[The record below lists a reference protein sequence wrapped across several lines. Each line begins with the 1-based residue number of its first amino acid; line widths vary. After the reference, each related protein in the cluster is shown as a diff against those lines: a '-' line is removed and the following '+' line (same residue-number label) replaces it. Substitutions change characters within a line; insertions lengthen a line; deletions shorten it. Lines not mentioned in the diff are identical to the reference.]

1 MARPITTRRPS
12 GQRINGSAAPAMVL
26 ATPTTPW
33 LRNAVLT
40 VAAGIAALAA
50 GQLTGHLAAG
60 WAALIASLPIAVLIG
75 ALGKRKQLRRQ
86 LADRLLQA
94 VAPQLGLR
102 SLDRRAVNA
111 SRWSRGWPGVP
122 TQIVLR
128 YAPGLD
134 DVDPQW
140 QHDILTTASRLLLE
154 RYRVDV
160 VHHQRC
166 WMRLQLAGP
175 VEKEDSAPAVQV
187 RAERTISELIGP
199 TASIT
204 RTEFVDGELVLIEG
218 HHQAGAKLA
227 ASGYRARIERVL
239 STMLPG
245 RWRAHW
251 DMENDGFRFELRPS
265 FPASIWLPV
274 TTRPDAE
281 AVLETYDSLAIPY
294 GVDEDGDVMVW
305 RPAVDPNLMLVGS
318 PGTGKT
324 VTAHTLLTQVTGYGW
339 PVWVVDGKSIEFLGF
354 QSWPNVQ
361 IVGTSIE
368 QQVAI
373 IHRAWEVM
381 ERRYELIT
389 TGQARESDFEPLL
402 VFLDEWADFRAN
414 LMSWYAG
421 VKVKGDPT
429 KPLVLIEAGSLARKG
444 RTSRVHLVFGTQRPD
459 AEYFGGDMRDNFR
472 MRVSMGR
479 LSPQGAMM
487 MWESPTT
494 GTSIPRG
501 CRGRATTINDDN
513 RAVEIQT
520 YRTPDPRKTLPGSDE
535 AKLLDQLRPT
545 KVVHDRL
552 LIVPPR
558 GELDIDTSEINE
570 PTYSDYAT
578 APWVRAVD
586 RPDLDPVQ
594 SRLGEH
600 VDGRTLASPMT
611 VFGLTDAPATLSG
624 RPQLRL
630 VHAGAAAAADSAP
643 RSALPPAEEEY
654 GYDPF
659 EGYGFPTSMAAR
671 LLTAGD
677 LVLVDEDE
685 MTWGVLEEDPTE
697 DLEDEGYLALSWRS
711 DDDDS
716 GVLSVPT
723 DHSFTVRRPT
733 ELQE

>member
-12 GQRINGSAAPAMVL
+12 SRRIDGPAAPAMQM

-33 LRNAVLT
+33 LRNAVLC
-40 VAAGIAALAA
+40 VATGIAAMAA
-50 GQLTGHLAAG
+50 GQLLGHLAAG
-60 WAALIASLPIAVLIG
+60 RTALIASVPIAVAVG
-75 ALGKRKQLRRQ
+75 AHGKRKQLRRQ

-94 VAPQLGLR
+94 MAPQLGLR
-102 SLDRRAVNA
+102 TLDRRAVTPT
-111 SRWSRGWPGVP
+111 RWGWGWPGIP
-122 TQIVLR
+122 TQIVAR

-134 DVDPQW
+134 DRDPQW
-140 QHDILTTASRLLLE
+140 QSDVLTAVTRLMLE
-154 RYRVDV
+154 RYEIDLID
-160 VHHQRC
+160 HQRC
-166 WMRLQLAGP
+166 RLRLRLAGP
-175 VEKEDSAPAVQV
+175 VAEELSAPAVQV

-199 TASIT
+199 TATID

-218 HHQAGAKLA
+218 RHQAGAKLA
-227 ASGYRARIERVL
+227 APGYRARIERIL

-265 FPASIWLPV
+265 FPSSIWLPV
-274 TTRPDAE
+274 TVRPDAD

-294 GVDEDGDVMVW
+294 GVDEDGEAMVW

-324 VTAHTLLTQVTGYGW
+324 AAAHTILTQVTGYGW

-389 TGQARESDFEPLL
+389 SGQARESDFEPLL

-487 MWESPTT
+487 MWESPTI

-535 AKLLDQLRPT
+535 ARLLDQLRPT
-545 KVVHDRL
+545 RVVHDRL

-558 GELDIDTSEINE
+558 GELDIDTSDIDE

-578 APWVRAVD
+578 AQWVRAAD
-586 RPDLDPVQ
+586 RPDLDPVE
-594 SRLGEH
+594 SRMGEH

-611 VFGLTDAPATLSG
+611 VFGLTDSPAAPVG
-624 RPQLRL
+624 RRPQLRL
-630 VHAGAAAAADSAP
+630 VNAGAVDD
-643 RSALPPAEEEY
+643 RPAGVTASTEEDRTF
-654 GYDPF
+654 DPF

-671 LLTAGD
+671 SLSAGD
-677 LVLVDEDE
+677 LVLIDEDE
-685 MTWGVLEEDPTE
+685 MTWGVLDEDPTE

-723 DHSFTVRRPT
+723 DSSFTVRRPT